1 MKRWQALVALT
12 GLFALGVLAG
22 GLGAHLYYARA
33 LDRPPPGP
41 PPFFGRLMG
50 PRLERHLDL
59 TAEQRIELRRV
70 LEESR
75 REAEAMRRE
84 MAPRMRE
91 VMARVEERI
100 REILTPEQIER
111 FEQMQRRQRR
121 RSERFFGGPER
132 RRGPRHPP
140 HHPED
145 G

>member
-1 MKRWQALVALT
+1 MKRWQAFIALAF
-12 GLFALGVLAG
+12 LFTLGVVAG

-59 TAEQRIELRRV
+59 TPEQRSELREI

-84 MAPRMRE
+84 LAPRMRE
-91 VMARVEERI
+91 VMSRTEERI
-100 REILTPEQIER
+100 RAILTPDQVER
-111 FEQMQRRQRR
+111 FEQLQRRQRR
-121 RSERFFGGPER
+121 RAERFFGDPGGH
-132 RRGPRHPP
+132 RGPRHPP
-140 HHPED
+140 RPED